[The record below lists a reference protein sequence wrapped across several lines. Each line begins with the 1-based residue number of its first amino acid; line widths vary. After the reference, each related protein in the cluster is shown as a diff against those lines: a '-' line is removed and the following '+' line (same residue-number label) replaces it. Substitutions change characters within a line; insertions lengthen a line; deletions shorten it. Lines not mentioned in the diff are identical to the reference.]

1 MSCNSA
7 KLCKYGA
14 HKTSSSYDDLEASMA
29 PPITGK
35 SSTKES
41 GGCFSKKHMQNNP
54 ILKYSHPNNLRMDE
68 IEDGNL
74 HDKTHAQL
82 TVEIKFP

>member
-14 HKTSSSYDDLEASMA
+14 HKTLSSYDDLEASMA

-54 ILKYSHPNNLRMDE
+54 ILNYPYHNDLRTNE
-68 IEDGNL
+68 IEEGNM
-74 HDKTHAQL
+74 HDKSYA
-82 TVEIKFP
+82 